1 MFIQLLPLKQW
12 MLMYGYRRSYNTSRL
27 WIQIEYYLSAQHWC
41 VIRPT
46 TSKKKSILIFIF
58 ILVLIYMKYLC
69 TFALKPLYTL
79 IVRDMKH
86 TWNIHMS
93 MLFTSHPRL
102 KIKCQKLTRKNLF
115 LLTRGYGLVI
125 IFMGSYQIGS
135 VSLNILFVLTVMHIL
150 RTSLYDVYI
159 CAHGAWIGKMYSQ
172 EIELCI
178 FQMQSYGEM
187 CTECNY
193 YYIYKQN
200 LQYRY

>member
-46 TSKKKSILIFIF
+46 TSKKKKYSH
-58 ILVLIYMKYLC
+58 IYIHIGVNLYEVSVYLC
-69 TFALKPLYTL
+69 VKAFIYAHSQGYETYMEYPYEHVIYFAPAT
-79 IVRDMKH
+79 
-86 TWNIHMS
+86 
-93 MLFTSHPRL
+93 
-102 KIKCQKLTRKNLF
+102 KNKMPETYEKKSF

-135 VSLNILFVLTVMHIL
+135 VILNILFVLTVMHIL
-150 RTSLYDVYI
+150 RTSYDVYI
-159 CAHGAWIGKMYSQ
+159 CAHGGWIGKMYSQ

>member
-1 MFIQLLPLKQW
+1 MDIVGPITPQGCEYKLNIICLRSIGVLLD
-12 MLMYGYRRSYNTSRL
+12 RL
-27 WIQIEYYLSAQHWC
+27 H
-41 VIRPT
+41 R
-46 TSKKKSILIFIF
+46 KKKSILIFIF

-150 RTSLYDVYI
+150 RTSYDVYI
-159 CAHGAWIGKMYSQ
+159 CAHGA
-172 EIELCI
+172 
-178 FQMQSYGEM
+178 
-187 CTECNY
+187 
-193 YYIYKQN
+193 
-200 LQYRY
+200 